1 MLEEK
6 SAVTDRRTQ
15 IIARTGILADNDREV
30 DGYHKG
36 TQLGERNAA
45 LRGQHAQGRFLQ
57 GTGGTFNRSWP
68 SVSR

>member
-1 MLEEK
+1 
-6 SAVTDRRTQ
+6 
-15 IIARTGILADNDREV
+15 V